1 MKTLLKRILITIIGI
16 SILGILMYNVTL
28 WNQEKNFEKYAY
40 DFNSKRG
47 EIGLNEI
54 SKNWKSE
61 KRNWDN
67 WNELSDENYDD
78 GKISKFGKIFSL
90 RDINT
95 GMIYEND
102 SSDMN
107 TNFQSKIIWL
117 NSNILFWKN
126 GIESEMDLY
135 ERNIDSITT
144 ENLSIRYYFK
154 DDNGN
159 KNYFEANHS
168 IYKLDE
174 FSCGTPAIMERE
186 EQRISGKPYFG
197 NITKK
202 QADSILTKWNKKTRH
217 NNVYN

>member
-1 MKTLLKRILITIIGI
+1 MENLLKRILFVIIGI
-16 SILGILMYNVTL
+16 SILGILMYNISL
-28 WNQEKNFEKYAY
+28 WNQETNFEKYAL
-40 DFNSKRG
+40 DFNSKRK
-47 EIGLNEI
+47 EIGLKEI

-61 KRNWDN
+61 KQTWDN

-78 GKISKFGKIFSL
+78 GKISKFAKIFSL
-90 RDINT
+90 KNINT
-95 GMIYEND
+95 GVIYEND
-102 SSDMN
+102 SSETT

-126 GIESEMDLY
+126 GIESEMDFY
-135 ERNIDSITT
+135 ERNIDSNTV

-159 KNYFEANHS
+159 KDYFEANHS

-174 FSCGTPAIMERE
+174 FICGTPSIMERE

-202 QADSILTKWNKKTRH
+202 QAYSILTKWNKK
-217 NNVYN
+217 N

>member
-1 MKTLLKRILITIIGI
+1 MKNLLKRILFVTIGI
-16 SILGILMYNVTL
+16 SLLGILMYNISL
-28 WNQEKNFEKYAY
+28 WNQETNFEKYAL
-40 DFNSKRG
+40 DFNLKRK
-47 EIGLNEI
+47 EIGLKEI

-61 KRNWDN
+61 KQTWDN
-67 WNELSDENYDD
+67 WNELMNGNYDN
-78 GKISKFGKIFSL
+78 GKISKFAKILSL
-90 RDINT
+90 KNINT
-95 GMIYEND
+95 GVIYEND
-102 SSDMN
+102 SSETN

-126 GIESEMDLY
+126 GIESEMDFY
-135 ERNIDSITT
+135 KRNIDSNTV

-159 KNYFEANHS
+159 KDYFEANHS

-174 FSCGTPAIMERE
+174 FICGTPALMERE

-202 QADSILTKWNKKTRH
+202 QADSILTKWNEK
-217 NNVYN
+217 N

>member
-1 MKTLLKRILITIIGI
+1 MKIVLKRILFIIIGI
-16 SILGILMYNVTL
+16 SILGILMYNISL
-28 WNQEKNFEKYAY
+28 WNQETHFEKYAT
-40 DFNSKRG
+40 DFNPERTK
-47 EIGLNEI
+47 IGLKQI

-61 KRNWDN
+61 KRTWDN
-67 WNELSDENYDD
+67 WSELMDGNYDD
-78 GKISKFGKIFSL
+78 GKISKFAKIFSL
-90 RDINT
+90 KNINT
-95 GMIYEND
+95 GVIYEND
-102 SSDMN
+102 SSETN

-126 GIESEMDLY
+126 GIKSEMDFY
-135 ERNIDSITT
+135 ERNIDSNTV

-159 KNYFEANHS
+159 KDYFEANHS

-174 FSCGTPAIMERE
+174 FICGTPALMERE

-202 QADSILTKWNKKTRH
+202 RADSILTKWNEK
-217 NNVYN
+217 N

>member
-1 MKTLLKRILITIIGI
+1 MKNLLKRILFGIIGI
-16 SILGILMYNVTL
+16 SILGILMYNISL
-28 WNQEKNFEKYAY
+28 WNQETNFEKYAS
-40 DFNSKRG
+40 DFNVKRN
-47 EIGLNEI
+47 EIGLKEI
-54 SKNWKSE
+54 PKNWKSE
-61 KRNWDN
+61 KRTWDN

-90 RDINT
+90 KDINT
-95 GMIYEND
+95 GMVYEND
-102 SSDMN
+102 SSD
-107 TNFQSKIIWL
+107 TKTDFQSKVIWL

-126 GIESEMDLY
+126 GIESEMDFY

-144 ENLSIRYYFK
+144 ENLSIRYYYK

-174 FSCGTPAIMERE
+174 FYCGTPAIMERE

-202 QADSILTKWNKKTRH
+202 QADSILTKWNKK
-217 NNVYN
+217 N

>member
-1 MKTLLKRILITIIGI
+1 MKKLLKRILFAIIGI
-16 SILGILMYNVTL
+16 SILGILMYNISL
-28 WNQEKNFEKYAY
+28 WNQETNFEKYAL
-40 DFNSKRG
+40 DFNSKRN
-47 EIGLNEI
+47 EIGLKQV

-61 KRNWDN
+61 KQTWDN

-78 GKISKFGKIFSL
+78 GKISKFANIFSL
-90 RDINT
+90 KNMNT
-95 GMIYEND
+95 GVIYEND
-102 SSDMN
+102 SSETT

-126 GIESEMDLY
+126 GIESEMDFY
-135 ERNIDSITT
+135 ERNIDSNTV
-144 ENLSIRYYFK
+144 ENLSIHYYFK

-159 KNYFEANHS
+159 KDYFEANHS

-174 FSCGTPAIMERE
+174 FICGKPSIMERE

-202 QADSILTKWNKKTRH
+202 QADSILTKWNKK
-217 NNVYN
+217 N

>member
-1 MKTLLKRILITIIGI
+1 MKKLLKRILFTIIGI
-16 SILGILMYNVTL
+16 SVLGILMYNISL
-28 WNQEKNFEKYAY
+28 WNQEANLEKYAS
-40 DFNSKRG
+40 DFNPERN
-47 EIGLNEI
+47 EIGLKEI

-61 KRNWDN
+61 NRTWDN

-78 GKISKFGKIFSL
+78 VKISKFGKIVSL
-90 RDINT
+90 KDITT

-102 SSDMN
+102 SSVMN

-126 GIESEMDLY
+126 GIESEMDIY

-144 ENLSIRYYFK
+144 EILSIRYYFK

-168 IYKLDE
+168 VYKLDE

-186 EQRISGKPYFG
+186 EQRISRKPYFG

-202 QADSILTKWNKKTRH
+202 QADSILTKWNKK
-217 NNVYN
+217 N

>member
-1 MKTLLKRILITIIGI
+1 
-16 SILGILMYNVTL
+16 MYNISL
-28 WNQEKNFEKYAY
+28 WNQKTIFEKYST
-40 DFNSKRG
+40 DFNPERTK
-47 EIGLNEI
+47 IGLKQI

-61 KRNWDN
+61 KQTWDK

-90 RDINT
+90 KDINT
-95 GMIYEND
+95 GMIYEID
-102 SSDMN
+102 SSDLN

-117 NSNILFWKN
+117 NSNILFWRN
-126 GIESEMDLY
+126 GIESEMDFY
-135 ERNIDSITT
+135 ERSIDSNTV

-168 IYKLDE
+168 IYELGG

-202 QADSILTKWNKKTRH
+202 QADSILTEWNKKTRH
-217 NNVYN
+217 NNGYK

>member
-1 MKTLLKRILITIIGI
+1 MENLLKRILFVIIGI
-16 SILGILMYNVTL
+16 SILGILMYNISL
-28 WNQEKNFEKYAY
+28 WNQETNFEKYAL
-40 DFNSKRG
+40 DFNSKRK
-47 EIGLNEI
+47 EIGLKEI

-61 KRNWDN
+61 KQTWDN

-78 GKISKFGKIFSL
+78 GKISKFAKIFSL
-90 RDINT
+90 KNINT
-95 GMIYEND
+95 GVIYEND
-102 SSDMN
+102 SSETT

-126 GIESEMDLY
+126 GIESEMDFY
-135 ERNIDSITT
+135 ERNIDSNTV

-159 KNYFEANHS
+159 KDYFEANHS

-174 FSCGTPAIMERE
+174 FICGTPSIMERE

-202 QADSILTKWNKKTRH
+202 QAYRILTKWNKK
-217 NNVYN
+217 N

>member
-1 MKTLLKRILITIIGI
+1 
-16 SILGILMYNVTL
+16 MYNISL
-28 WNQEKNFEKYAY
+28 RNQKTNFEKYAT
-40 DFNSKRG
+40 DFNPERTK
-47 EIGLNEI
+47 IGLKQI

-61 KRNWDN
+61 NQTWDN

-90 RDINT
+90 KDINT

-102 SSDMN
+102 SSDLN

-117 NSNILFWKN
+117 NSNILFWRN
-126 GIESEMDLY
+126 GIESEMDFY
-135 ERNIDSITT
+135 ERKIDSNTV

-154 DDNGN
+154 DHNGN

-168 IYKLDE
+168 VYKLDE
-174 FSCGTPAIMERE
+174 FSCGTPVIMERE

-217 NNVYN
+217 NIVYN

>member
-1 MKTLLKRILITIIGI
+1 MIIGI
-16 SILGILMYNVTL
+16 LILGILMYNISL
-28 WNQEKNFEKYAY
+28 WNQEINFEKYAS
-40 DFNSKRG
+40 DFNQKRN
-47 EIGLNEI
+47 EIGLKEI

-67 WNELSDENYDD
+67 WNELSVENYDD

-90 RDINT
+90 KDINI

-102 SSDMN
+102 SFDSN
-107 TNFQSKIIWL
+107 TTFQSKVIWL

-126 GIESEMDLY
+126 GIESEMDFY

-144 ENLSIRYYFK
+144 ESLSIRYYYR

-168 IYKLDE
+168 VYKFDE
-174 FSCGTPAIMERE
+174 FYCGTPAIMGRE

-202 QADSILTKWNKKTRH
+202 QADSILTKWNKKK
-217 NNVYN
+217 